1 MVRQE
6 DAVFVFF
13 KMREVVLRSSLSGN
27 SQCFGY
33 GRSHAGSTGTAAAHR
48 SHSRPLRHA
57 AAEHYGGAGIAPD
70 IVRWPETADPA
81 GADLSAVPLKWLFV
95 TASKQDP
102 NLFPVGEGFGFF
114 ALPFKS

>member
-1 MVRQE
+1 MEGATPEALEQ
-6 DAVFVFF
+6 
-13 KMREVVLRSSLSGN
+13 LR
-27 SQCFGY
+27 
-33 GRSHAGSTGTAAAHR
+33 RIEATAD
-48 SHSRPLRHA
+48 PLRHA
-57 AAEHYGGAGIAPD
+57 AADYYGRTGIAPGT
-70 IVRWPETADPA
+70 VRWPETADPA